1 MKRVLFV
8 LTSHGQKG
16 NTGEKTGA
24 YLSEVAHPHAVFA
37 KADVGVDFV
46 TPKGGEPPWDGVDLK
61 DPVNRAFFE
70 DTALRARI
78 ADAPSPG
85 GVDPSRYDAIFY
97 AGGHGTMWDFPD
109 DAGLAKI
116 AAAIYERGG
125 VVGAVCHG
133 PAGLLN
139 VRLANGEHLVAGK
152 DVAGFTNGEER
163 AVKLENVVPFSLE
176 DELIKRG
183 AKHQAGPN
191 FAARVVVSE
200 RVVTGQNPA
209 SATGVAEAMVGL
221 LKR

>member
-16 NTGEKTGA
+16 STGEKTGA
-24 YLSEVAHPHAVFA
+24 YLSEVAHPHMVFA
-37 KADVGVDFV
+37 KAGVGVEFV

-61 DPVNRAFFE
+61 DPVNKTFFE
-70 DTALRARI
+70 DAALRARI
-78 ADAPSPG
+78 AAAPSPG
-85 GVDPSRYDAIFY
+85 GVDPSSYDGIFY

-109 DAGLAKI
+109 DAGLAKL

-139 VRLANGEHLVAGK
+139 VRLASGEHLLAGK

-183 AKHQAGPN
+183 AKHHAGPN
-191 FAARVVVSE
+191 FAPRVVVSE

-209 SATGVAEAMVGL
+209 SAVGVAEAMVDL
-221 LKR
+221 LRQ